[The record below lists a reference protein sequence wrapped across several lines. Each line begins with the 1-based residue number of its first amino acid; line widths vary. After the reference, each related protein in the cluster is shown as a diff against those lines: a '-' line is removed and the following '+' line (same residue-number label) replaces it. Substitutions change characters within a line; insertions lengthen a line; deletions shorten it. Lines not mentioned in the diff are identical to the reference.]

1 MNNLQQ
7 AEKHMNTNAINFCP
21 IYPEIEDPLQAV
33 IGAITSDDVNRLT
46 KMGADLD
53 ALQDRTIATLDCLN
67 ELIYRVSKDKG
78 GSVYTGDQ
86 YEINEALANVSSTLK
101 LVANGRSAIQQAKY
115 LQAHPVQVGFKK

>member
-67 ELIYRVSKDKG
+67 ELIYRVSKDKD